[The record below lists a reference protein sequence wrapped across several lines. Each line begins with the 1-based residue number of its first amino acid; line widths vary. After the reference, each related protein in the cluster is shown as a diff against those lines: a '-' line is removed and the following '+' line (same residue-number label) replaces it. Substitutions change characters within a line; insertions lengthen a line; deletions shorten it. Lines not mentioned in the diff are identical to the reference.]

1 MRRFLLVI
9 VLGLVLAGC
18 SRTPPEQALRRTIEQ
33 MQSAIEERDAST
45 LADGIA
51 PDFIGPEGMDRKAA
65 QRLAAVVFLQ
75 NRQVGV
81 TLGPLDIKLQ
91 PGGATVRCT
100 AAMTGG
106 NSALLP
112 TSGQVYDVTTQW
124 RQDGDDWELVSAE
137 WEPKL

>member
-1 MRRFLLVI
+1 MRRFLTLVAI
-9 VLGLVLAGC
+9 LLLLAGC

-33 MQSAIEERDAST
+33 MQSAIEERDAAT
-45 LADGIA
+45 LADGVA
-51 PDFIGPEGMDRKAA
+51 QDFIGPDGMDRKAA
-65 QRLAAVVFLQ
+65 QRLVAVVFLQ
-75 NRQVGV
+75 NKQIGV

-106 NSALLP
+106 DSALLP
-112 TSGQVYDVTTQW
+112 TSGEVYEVTTQW